1 MVSQPFWQK
10 VRSSLKK
17 EYVKQDLITGLI
29 VLGPVVLTLYIVFTV
44 ISIFGNF
51 FAQLLILLPFITQI
65 PSIVKTLIGAT
76 VGFVVVYLTG
86 LSVRLFFG
94 LELENFFTKMMNRI
108 PVVKTIYNAI
118 RDLVRFISPTSEKKF
133 SSSKIVVFRIGKSG
147 TYLLGFVTS
156 DKPIESNGK
165 KFYTIFMPTTPNP
178 TTGFFF
184 LVEEEDLSFVDIDY
198 EDAIKLIMTAG
209 IIMPEGGESLRD
221 GLARLLK
228 KVNEES
234 SGQIP

>member
-1 MVSQPFWQK
+1 MASQSFWQRVK
-10 VRSSLKK
+10 SSFKK
-17 EYVKQDLITGLI
+17 EYLREDVIAGLI
-29 VLGPVVLTLYIVFTV
+29 VLGPVVVTLYIVFTV

-65 PSIVKTLIGAT
+65 PSYVKTLIGAL
-76 VGFVVVYLTG
+76 VGLIVVYLTG

-94 LELENFFTKMMNRI
+94 LELEKFLNKVMNRI

-118 RDLVRFISPTSEKKF
+118 RDLIKFISPTSEKKF
-133 SSSKIVVFRIGKSG
+133 SSSKVVVFRIGKSG

-156 DKPIESNGK
+156 DKPIENNGK
-165 KFYTIFMPTTPNP
+165 RFYTIFMPTTPNP

-184 LVEEEDLSFVDIDY
+184 IVEEEDLSFLDLDY

-209 IIMPEGGESLRD
+209 IIMPEGGESLKD
-221 GLARLLK
+221 GLTELLK
-228 KVNEES
+228 KTNEKS
-234 SGQIP
+234 SG